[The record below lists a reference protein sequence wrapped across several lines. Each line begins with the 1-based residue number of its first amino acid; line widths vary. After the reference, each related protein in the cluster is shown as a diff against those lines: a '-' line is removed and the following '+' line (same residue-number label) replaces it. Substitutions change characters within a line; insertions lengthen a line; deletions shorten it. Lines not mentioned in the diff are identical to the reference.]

1 MKRICYL
8 LPALCVCFAMKSQA
22 QEFTEL
28 DSIKS
33 SSLDEVVVTGQFAPQ
48 SLNKSVYRV
57 RLITNDQI
65 RLRASTS
72 VENILSNQLGV
83 RFSNDLTLGESD
95 IELMGMTGQNV
106 KILVDGVPII
116 DRGATKQSLSQIDVN
131 NIDRIEVVEGPMSVV
146 YGTDALAGVVNIIT
160 KKAKSSDNLTVSLR
174 VQEETAG
181 EEYSTFKNEGV
192 HNNNLSI
199 GWVKDG
205 FNATLSGSRNNFGGW
220 QGNSV
225 GRALDWNPKDQWIA
239 SGSVG
244 YKNNKS
250 NTWYRLD
257 YLDED
262 IYSPGALNEL
272 NLRATDKNYLTTRF
286 THVLQS
292 NWNIN
297 NQLGFA
303 GSLSYQNYERATQT
317 VRHDFRNGT
326 SELTSG
332 DGEQDIAM
340 FAAFNFRGTVHYE
353 LNEKVSFQPGL
364 EISSNKGSG
373 QRIDGEPVINDYA
386 FFVSSEIKPI
396 EWLNLRPGLRFI
408 KNSIYDAPPLIPS
421 MNAKVDLN
429 EDLDLR
435 AAYARGFRSPALR
448 ELYFVFFDANHSI
461 QGNEDLKAEHSNSF
475 NTYLSW
481 HGRNLGDVKLSS
493 TIGGFYNE
501 FDNLIDVGIDAENSS
516 VNTYINIDK
525 FRTIG
530 SLLENRVE
538 WKNLTATL
546 GLSYIGR
553 YNRLSEEETNI
564 PSMVWTPEINSDLM
578 YHIPKWKMGVNL
590 FYKFNGDR
598 PSYET
603 QVLSDGSLAT
613 RRATIAAHHLA
624 DLSVNKNINK
634 YVTLIG
640 GVRNL
645 FDVTRI
651 DNTSLGGGEAH
662 SEATGSV
669 PVSYGRSFFLGL
681 NLQWSKN

>member
-1 MKRICYL
+1 MKSIYYL
-8 LPALCVCFAMKSQA
+8 LPALCICFSIKSQA
-22 QEFTEL
+22 QEFADPDT
-28 DSIKS
+28 IKN

-57 RLITNDQI
+57 RLINNDQI
-65 RLRASTS
+65 RLRAATS

-106 KILVDGVPII
+106 KILIDGVPII
-116 DRGATKQSLSQIDVN
+116 DRGATKQGLSQIDVN

-160 KKAKSSDNLTVSLR
+160 NKAKSEDNLIVSVR

-181 EEYSTFKNEGV
+181 EEYSTFNNEGV
-192 HNNNLSI
+192 HNNNVSI
-199 GWVKDG
+199 GWVKNG
-205 FNATLSGSRNNFGGW
+205 FNAMVSGSRNNFGGW

-225 GRALDWNPKDQWIA
+225 GRALDWNPKEQWIA

-244 YKNNKS
+244 YKNQKS

-272 NLRATDKNYLTTRF
+272 NLRATDKNYLTQRF

-292 NWNIN
+292 NWNVN
-297 NQLGFA
+297 NQLGFS
-303 GSLSYQNYERATQT
+303 GSVSYQDYERATQT

-332 DGEQDIAM
+332 DGEQDVAG
-340 FAAFNFRGTVHYE
+340 FTSFVFRGTMHYK
-353 LNEKVSFQPGL
+353 LNDQVSFQPGI
-364 EISSNKGSG
+364 EVSSNKGSG
-373 QRIDGEPVINDYA
+373 QRIEGEPVINDYA

-396 EWLNLRPGLRFI
+396 EWLNLRPGVRLI
-408 KNSIYDAPPLIPS
+408 KNSVYDAPPLIPS
-421 MNAKVDLN
+421 LNAKFDLSK
-429 EDLDLR
+429 DFDLR

-461 QGNEDLKAEHSNSF
+461 QGNENLKAEHSNSY

-481 HGRNLGDVKLSS
+481 HGRDFGDVSLSS
-493 TIGGFYNE
+493 TLGGFYNE
-501 FDNLIDVGIDAENSS
+501 FDNLIDVGVDAENSS

-530 SLLENRVE
+530 SLLENRIE

-546 GLSYIGR
+546 GFSYIGR
-553 YNRLSEEETNI
+553 YNRLSEDETNI
-564 PSMVWTPEINSDLM
+564 PSMVWTPEINSELM

-624 DLSVNKNINK
+624 DLSINKNINK

-651 DNTSLGGGEAH
+651 DNTSLGGGGAH
-662 SEATGSV
+662 SEAAGSV